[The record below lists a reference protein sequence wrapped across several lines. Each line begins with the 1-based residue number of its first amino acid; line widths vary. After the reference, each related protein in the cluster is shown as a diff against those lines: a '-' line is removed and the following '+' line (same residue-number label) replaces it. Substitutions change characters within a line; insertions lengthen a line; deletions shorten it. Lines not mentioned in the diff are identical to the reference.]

1 MAIAAV
7 AALLAP
13 HDLLL
18 VMRLAAGWDGGV
30 LIFLALTWG
39 AVNQC
44 EREEMQ
50 QTVLS
55 QDHGRLGILL
65 LVLLATA
72 ASLST
77 IFFLLQRSKGLEPLE
92 IAGHIALSVL
102 TIVCSWLLTHVMFA
116 LHYAHRFY
124 RDDPKTN
131 ELDATGG
138 LQFPGNRAPDYW
150 DFLYFSFVIGM
161 TFQVSDVEIASHRI
175 RRMALFHGLLS
186 FTLNTFVVAL
196 TINLIAGLKN

>member
-1 MAIAAV
+1 
-7 AALLAP
+7 
-13 HDLLL
+13 
-18 VMRLAAGWDGGV
+18 MRLAAGWDGGV
-30 LIFLALTWG
+30 LIFVALTWG

-131 ELDATGG
+131 ELDATGR
-138 LQFPGNRAPDYW
+138 LAYSRATVRPDYW
-150 DFLYFSFVIGM
+150 DFLYFSFVIWHDVSGCP
-161 TFQVSDVEIASHRI
+161 TWQVTSTARCGC
-175 RRMALFHGLLS
+175 LLLS
-186 FTLNTFVVAL
+186 HSVLSVRRIQSL
-196 TINLIAGLKN
+196 

>member
-1 MAIAAV
+1 MAKAKNTRPANGNHPRGAVRVRWLNARRRLLLSMAIAAV

-92 IAGHIALSVL
+92 IACHVCPAL
-102 TIVCSWLLTHVMFA
+102 
-116 LHYAHRFY
+116 
-124 RDDPKTN
+124 
-131 ELDATGG
+131 
-138 LQFPGNRAPDYW
+138 RAP
-150 DFLYFSFVIGM
+150 LLP
-161 TFQVSDVEIASHRI
+161 
-175 RRMALFHGLLS
+175 RRS
-186 FTLNTFVVAL
+186 EDQ
-196 TINLIAGLKN
+196 